1 MKTYFAVEIIFNQIP
16 DEEIVASLW
25 EFTPLGLL
33 DENEKISLYFQSKVD
48 FDIESISASIKL
60 IQGSAEKLDF
70 KISTKELP
78 YENWNEE
85 WEKSLQV
92 IHVSDRIVIK
102 PTFREYAAKPGQI
115 VLTIDPKMSFG
126 TGEHQTT
133 KLVLASLE
141 KYVRE
146 GMNILDVGTGTAVL
160 AIAAVK
166 LGAERAIAI
175 DNDDICFENGLEN
188 VRLNFVEDKI
198 EILTGT
204 ISDIK
209 EKSFDVITANIQK
222 NVLTEIAEEILKRT
236 KKNGVIILSGLLIK
250 DEVDTRNRYEN
261 LGAVLLEKNILDEW
275 ICLIFKK
282 NI

>member
-1 MKTYFAVEIIFNQIP
+1 MKTYFSVEILFNHAP
-16 DEEIVASLW
+16 NEEIVASLW
-25 EFTPLGLL
+25 EFSPLGLL
-33 DENEKISLYFQSKVD
+33 DENEKISLYFQSKDD
-48 FDIESISASIKL
+48 FDIELISASIKS
-60 IQGSAEKLDF
+60 IMVGTVKLDF
-70 KISTKELP
+70 KIATKELP

-85 WEKSLQV
+85 WEKSLQA

-102 PTFREYAAKPGQI
+102 PTFREYAAKPDQI

-133 KLVLASLE
+133 KLVLLSLE
-141 KYVRE
+141 KYMRK

-166 LGAERAIAI
+166 LGAERATAI

-188 VRLNFVEDKI
+188 VKLNDVQDKI

-204 ISDIK
+204 ISEIK
-209 EKSFDVITANIQK
+209 EKSFDMVTANIQK
-222 NVLTEIAEEILKRT
+222 NVLLEIAEEILKRT
-236 KKNGVIILSGLLIK
+236 KKSGVIILSGLLIK
-250 DEVDTRNRYEN
+250 DEEDICKRYEN
-261 LGAVLLEKNILDEW
+261 LDAELLEKNIMDEW
-275 ICLIFKK
+275 ICLVFKK